1 MISLLVALSLM
12 MTPEPA
18 GAASTTAAGAPTPPA
33 EDASALKTGES
44 RTKMVCRMETPTGT
58 RFAKRVCLSEAD
70 FNARQD
76 DAYKGIRGLQTHAPT
91 CCATSGN

>member
-1 MISLLVALSLM
+1 MLSLLAAMSLILASEPSAVA
-12 MTPEPA
+12 TTV
-18 GAASTTAAGAPTPPA
+18 STANTTPPA
-33 EDASALKTGES
+33 EGSEALKTGET

-76 DAYKGIRGLQTHAPT
+76 DAYKGMRGLQTHAPT